1 MLEIGVRD
9 INNDIKETIQLSEL
23 IFKSSASESVVHTA
37 VRSYL
42 ANQRQGTH
50 ATKTRAMVRGGGK
63 KPWKQKH
70 TGRSRHG
77 STRSPLWRGGGIT
90 FGPQP
95 RDYSIKLPKKQKKA
109 ALYKALTMKL
119 SDGEISV
126 IDSLSFEK
134 PKTKQMI
141 DVIKKMGFSTKTVL
155 VIIGERENN
164 LVLSARNIPTVDVIN
179 VDDLNAYHAA
189 SFDMLLF
196 TRNALLKLQRS
207 ISSETEV
214 SV

>member
-1 MLEIGVRD
+1 MLEIGVKN
-9 INNDIKETIQLSEL
+9 INNDIKETIQLSEK
-23 IFKSSASESVVHTA
+23 IFKSAASESVVHSA

-70 TGRSRHG
+70 TGRARHG
-77 STRSPLWRGGGIT
+77 SIRSPLWRGGGIT

-95 RDYSIKLPKKQKKA
+95 RDYSIKLPKKQKKI
-109 ALYKALTMKL
+109 ALYKALSMKL

-141 DVIKKMGFSTKTVL
+141 DIIDKIGLSKKTVL
-155 VIIGERENN
+155 VVIENN
-164 LVLSARNIPTVDVIN
+164 DNNIILSARNIPTVDTIN
-179 VDDLNAYHAA
+179 VGDLNAYHVA
-189 SFDMLLF
+189 SYDIVLF
-196 TRNALLKLQRS
+196 TMNALLKLQGS
-207 ISSETEV
+207 ISSESQE
-214 SV
+214 SA

>member
-1 MLEIGVRD
+1 MLEIGVKD
-9 INNDIKETIQLSEL
+9 INNNVKDTIQLSEI
-23 IFKSSASESVVHTA
+23 IFNSGASEAVVHTA

-50 ATKTRAMVRGGGK
+50 ATKTRGMVRGGGR

-77 STRSPLWRGGGIT
+77 STRSPLWKGGGVT

-95 RDYSIKLPKKQKKA
+95 RDYSIKLPKKQRRA

-134 PKTKQMI
+134 PKTKQII
-141 DVIKKMGFSTKTVL
+141 DVIKRMGFTSKTVL
-155 VIIGERENN
+155 IIIAEKNDNVI
-164 LVLSARNIPTVDVIN
+164 LSTRNIPTADVLCVN
-179 VDDLNAYHAA
+179 ELNAYHVA
-189 SFDMLLF
+189 SFGNLLF
-196 TRNALLKLQRS
+196 TMNAMLKLQKA
-207 ISSETEV
+207 ISSESEV
-214 SV
+214 SA